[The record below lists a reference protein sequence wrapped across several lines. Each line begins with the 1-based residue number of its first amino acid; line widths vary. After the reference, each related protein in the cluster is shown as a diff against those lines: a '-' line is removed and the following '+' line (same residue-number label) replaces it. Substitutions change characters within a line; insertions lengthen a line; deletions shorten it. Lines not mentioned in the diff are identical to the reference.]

1 MLFLNDIESE
11 EEQINVF
18 KSLASKYK
26 GDPINF
32 FYTDKNI
39 LDTIDGIKEPD
50 SFPIVHI
57 IKGKRK
63 RYTTLNQPVTEE
75 NLSH

>member
-1 MLFLNDIESE
+1 M
-11 EEQINVF
+11 
-18 KSLASKYK
+18 ASKYK

-39 LDTIDGIKEPD
+39 LVKTEGLSKPLKPDGYP
-50 SFPIVHI
+50 VVYI

-63 RYTTLNQPVTEE
+63 RYTMLSGPVTVD
-75 NLSH
+75 NISP